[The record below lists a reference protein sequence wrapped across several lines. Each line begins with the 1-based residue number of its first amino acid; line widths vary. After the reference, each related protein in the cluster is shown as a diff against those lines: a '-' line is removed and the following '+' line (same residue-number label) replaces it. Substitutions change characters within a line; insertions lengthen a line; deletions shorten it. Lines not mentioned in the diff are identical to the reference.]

1 MYYSLAY
8 SKAIAFGSGVIKSSL
23 DESGQPQTSS
33 SPYFSSSDVLLL
45 ALQSH
50 LFLRTA
56 NFAEV
61 ATQTIKLDYRGI
73 IVGKIVEYLHFK
85 HAYKDTAQKEI
96 QEDFSE
102 RIEPELAL
110 EL

>member
-1 MYYSLAY
+1 MTSLANDLEQGWVRINSIDGY
-8 SKAIAFGSGVIKSSL
+8 SFVIPKTIAFGSGVIKSSL
-23 DESGQPQTSS
+23 DES
-33 SPYFSSSDVLLL
+33 
-45 ALQSH
+45 
-50 LFLRTA
+50 A

-110 EL
+110 ELLMAADFIEA

>member
-1 MYYSLAY
+1 MLSLQ
-8 SKAIAFGSGVIKSSL
+8 SQSP
-23 DESGQPQTSS
+23 PQT
-33 SPYFSSSDVLLL
+33 L
-45 ALQSH
+45 ADTSISH
-50 LFLRTA
+50 HPCIPSA
-56 NFAEV
+56 NFAES

-96 QEDFSE
+96 TEDFSE